1 MGIANMIKFFVDGIP
16 APQGSKK
23 AFKRGKKIVLVEM
36 SERLPEWREQ
46 VAKVA
51 AEHAPDEPLDC
62 ALTVHM
68 DFYLPEPKRSR
79 FKDFPAG
86 VPDADKL
93 ARAVNDGITAGK
105 VWVDDSRVVALHVRK
120 HWART
125 DFGDPAGVHVS
136 IEPLSAP
143 TGGDSRR

>member
-1 MGIANMIKFFVDGIP
+1 MIKFFVEGIP

-36 SERLPEWREQ
+36 SEKLPAWREA

-51 AEHAPDEPLDC
+51 TEYAPDEPLD
-62 ALTVHM
+62 APLTAWM
-68 DFYLPEPKRSR
+68 DFYLPEPKSTKY
-79 FKDFPAG
+79 KDFPAG
-86 VPDADKL
+86 VPDLDKL

-125 DFGDPAGVHVS
+125 EFGDKPGVHIS
-136 IEPLSAP
+136 IEPA
-143 TGGDSRR
+143 D

>member
-1 MGIANMIKFFVDGIP
+1 MIKFFVEGIP

-36 SERLPEWREQ
+36 SEKLPAWREA

-51 AEHAPDEPLDC
+51 AEYAPDEPLDVP
-62 ALTVHM
+62 LTAWM
-68 DFYLPEPKRSR
+68 DFYLPEPKSTKY
-79 FKDFPAG
+79 KDFPAG
-86 VPDADKL
+86 VPDLDKL
-93 ARAVNDGITAGK
+93 ARAVNDGITVGK

-125 DFGDPAGVHVS
+125 EFGDKPGVHIAIEPAG
-136 IEPLSAP
+136 
-143 TGGDSRR
+143 